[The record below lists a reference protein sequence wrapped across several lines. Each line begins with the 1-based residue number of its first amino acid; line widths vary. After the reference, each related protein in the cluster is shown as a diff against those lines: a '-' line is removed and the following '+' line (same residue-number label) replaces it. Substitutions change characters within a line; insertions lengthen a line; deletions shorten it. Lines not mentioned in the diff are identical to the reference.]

1 MLTSDSSHTP
11 AYAWTFRVPS
21 PPRIIVPPP
30 ALNGNGI
37 PDLTIEHV
45 PSRDFESN
53 GFANV
58 EFLRTVTYGDF
69 MTANNMLDW
78 KYEQRRMAQRILPFL
93 YLGPVSAARD
103 KDYLQAEGITMI
115 LAIRNTM
122 SAQANLL
129 GSKAASDLHIQ
140 HAAVDVAGNQEL
152 IAAFPRV
159 TELIN
164 SHLSTVYNRQEVNGA
179 TPVQDTHQ
187 GESAIAGKGKVL
199 VFCESGNERSAAVVA
214 AYMMAMYSMDLVK
227 TIQIV
232 QAQRFCVSLDDSLK
246 NLLHS
251 YEIILQAKRD
261 VAASDMSWAPE
272 ASFHKPQTMTNIA
285 RTGKSVKR
293 TLNDAYDVDMERS
306 DGNVHMDDGRFE
318 GRDGE
323 APFLDGFAS

>member
-1 MLTSDSSHTP
+1 MLKSDSSHTP
-11 AYAWTFRVPS
+11 ASAWTFRVPS
-21 PPRIIVPPP
+21 PPRIVVPPP
-30 ALNGNGI
+30 SLNSNGM

-45 PSRDFESN
+45 PWSDFESN

-58 EFLRTVTYGDF
+58 EFLKTVTYGDF

-103 KDYLQAEGITMI
+103 KDYLQGEGITMV

-122 SAQANLL
+122 SAQAKLL
-129 GSKAASDLHIQ
+129 GSKAASDLRLQNTAI
-140 HAAVDVAGNQEL
+140 DVGGNQEL

-164 SHLSTVYNRQEVNGA
+164 SHLSTIYNRQQLSGVTRNQGIEQDGGA
-179 TPVQDTHQ
+179 IP
-187 GESAIAGKGKVL
+187 GKGKVL

-214 AYMMAMYSMDLVK
+214 AYIMAMYSMDLVK
-227 TIQIV
+227 TVQIV

-251 YEIILQAKRD
+251 YEIILRAKRD
-261 VAASDMSWAPE
+261 VAASDFSATRGAPLR
-272 ASFHKPQTMTNIA
+272 KLQTATNVA
-285 RTGKSVKR
+285 RIGKSVKR
-293 TLNDAYDVDMERS
+293 TLDDAYDSDMEIG
-306 DGNVHMDDGRFE
+306 DGNIHMDDSRFQGRE
-318 GRDGE
+318 GE
-323 APFLDGFAS
+323 APFLDSSAS